1 MTPVFLFLCH
11 TVKALQNSGDSSL
24 SIYTVKSAIM
34 SGLGGDGPVW
44 SRSGQM
50 VQVGDSR
57 TDTLDVQVT
66 YFFFS
71 FFFSSSMKTVQWS
84 AYLIADKCNSVMS
97 GAAICTRCSF
107 FSNCGIVVE
116 QHTCPGYGKPSLGR
130 PLSHGGSCNR
140 TWWPR
145 RSSLSWPCI
154 NLKAAFWCC
163 HWIRTGEHQVTRA
176 RSIKGEKILYL
187 LKWK

>member
-1 MTPVFLFLCH
+1 MGIVHCPYILLNLRSWVVWVEMVQFGAGVGRWSKLVTAGRTLWMFESRISFFLF
-11 TVKALQNSGDSSL
+11 
-24 SIYTVKSAIM
+24 
-34 SGLGGDGPVW
+34 
-44 SRSGQM
+44 
-50 VQVGDSR
+50 
-57 TDTLDVQVT
+57 
-66 YFFFS
+66 FFP
-71 FFFSSSMKTVQWS
+71 SSMKTVQWS

-130 PLSHGGSCNR
+130 PLSHGGSCNG

>member
-24 SIYTVKSAIM
+24 SIYTVKSAIV

-57 TDTLDVQVT
+57 TDTLDVRVT

-71 FFFSSSMKTVQWS
+71 FFFSKF
-84 AYLIADKCNSVMS
+84 DENCSV
-97 GAAICTRCSF
+97 I
-107 FSNCGIVVE
+107 
-116 QHTCPGYGKPSLGR
+116 
-130 PLSHGGSCNR
+130 
-140 TWWPR
+140 
-145 RSSLSWPCI
+145 SLSDC
-154 NLKAAFWCC
+154 
-163 HWIRTGEHQVTRA
+163 
-176 RSIKGEKILYL
+176 
-187 LKWK
+187 